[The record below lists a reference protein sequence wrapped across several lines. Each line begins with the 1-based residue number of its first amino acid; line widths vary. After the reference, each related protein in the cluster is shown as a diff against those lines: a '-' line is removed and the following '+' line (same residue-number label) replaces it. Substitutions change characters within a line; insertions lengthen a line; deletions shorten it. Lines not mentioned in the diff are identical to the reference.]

1 MKITINS
8 NNGGFYTSRSGCLT
22 RLLLLSIAVMVGAWL
37 LPGVEVSSF
46 WAVFWTAIVISLLN
60 NIIRPVL
67 IVITLPATALTLGLF
82 LFVIN
87 AIIILMASAMVSGF
101 HVDSFGSAL
110 LFSLVLMAVNYLLEL
125 PNKYLNR
132 QTLNQS
138 SNQSFKQSDEYLNRQ
153 TLNQSSNQTFKQSDD
168 TDDDGFTPY
177 EEIEN

>member
-8 NNGGFYTSRSGCLT
+8 NNNGGFYTSRSGCLT

-37 LPGVEVSSF
+37 LPGVEVTSF

-138 SNQSFKQSDEYLNRQ
+138 SNQ
-153 TLNQSSNQTFKQSDD
+153 TFKQSDD